1 LGLAPAWP
9 LELCLANRAFCAR
22 LIFLRTA
29 ADIVRRLPVL
39 VDLEPN
45 PDRAETA
52 ASSRPNSNAALSLAA
67 FNCASISM
75 YSPSGWDCSKRTIH
89 FSGQKKRAQPIRPR
103 PEIAL
108 LILLK
113 YQLSTCNSSAR
124 KREVYTPRAA
134 TLVFQ
139 VIRTPRVAAF
149 VTDVPTAE
157 VSDHRSELKT

>member
-1 LGLAPAWP
+1 MGLAPAWP

-29 ADIVRRLPVL
+29 ADIVRRLPVS